1 MPFPV
6 IPVAKAAFVLASAYA
21 VLRKVRAA
29 PFEQEVSDRL
39 DRVAE
44 GIHAGARGPAH
55 LHATARWRRSLRFG
69 RWQRWLEID
78 AAALARFRVR
88 VVRRAAQ

>member
-1 MPFPV
+1 MPIPV
-6 IPVAKAAFVLASAYA
+6 IPVAKAAIVLASAYA
-21 VLRKVRAA
+21 VFRKIRKA
-29 PFEQEVSDRL
+29 PFDQDVSDRL
-39 DRVAE
+39 DRVDE

-69 RWQRWLEID
+69 RLRHWLEID
-78 AAALARFRVR
+78 AAALARLRVR